1 MASYLSALGVLFQPM
16 NFIMMYLCSLVGCV
30 LGAIPGLSGGLGIT
44 LILPMTFALNT
55 NLSFAMLLGMYVGGV
70 SGSFIA
76 AVLVGIPGSAASI
89 GTCYDGYPMTQKG
102 QAARALTIGITG
114 SFIGTLVSIIVA
126 TLCSTFIAD
135 VALMLGPWEY
145 FSLCLMAIT
154 MVVGLSNG
162 SIFKGLLA
170 AFFGLWLSTIGS
182 DMVTNQLRFTFNNT
196 NLYGGIN
203 VVCNL
208 GCPDTFIATGTE
220 LLRMFAHLLC
230 LTISDQVGDTGTHP
244 RKEADPQTNEQGSD
258 NSL

>member
-114 SFIGTLVSIIVA
+114 
-126 TLCSTFIAD
+126 
-135 VALMLGPWEY
+135 
-145 FSLCLMAIT
+145 
-154 MVVGLSNG
+154 
-162 SIFKGLLA
+162 
-170 AFFGLWLSTIGS
+170 
-182 DMVTNQLRFTFNNT
+182 
-196 NLYGGIN
+196 
-203 VVCNL
+203 
-208 GCPDTFIATGTE
+208 
-220 LLRMFAHLLC
+220 
-230 LTISDQVGDTGTHP
+230 
-244 RKEADPQTNEQGSD
+244 
-258 NSL
+258 